1 MKAAAESARAVSQRA
16 ITAQIARI
24 AARLPGKDVA
34 QPRLD
39 YPPYRGSRLRHPRSS
54 FVCVDPD
61 EVDPLGADLSVGNIG
76 EPIEERII
84 AACEPGPNQ
93 TVNMVE
99 LACAP
104 GQTIEPFFH
113 CALAQMAE
121 NHDGAKRIVKEY
133 P

>member
-1 MKAAAESARAVSQRA
+1 
-16 ITAQIARI
+16 
-24 AARLPGKDVA
+24 VA

-39 YPPYRGSRLRHPRSS
+39 YPPHRSSRLRHPRSS

-61 EVDPLGADLSVGNIG
+61 EVDPLGADRSVGNVG

-99 LACAP
+99 LACTP
-104 GQTIEPFFH
+104 GQTIEPFFD
-113 CALAQMAE
+113 CALRYAGLEVHPAQMAE
-121 NHDGAKRIVKEY
+121 NHDGAKRIVMEY
-133 P
+133 R